1 MTLISGCVS
10 VSATG
15 LARDFGT
22 DIQNL
27 AITPAGPMANFL
39 AMGCPFLVPFLGGF
53 AIWFTMMNVAGAAFN
68 LLPIGNSDG
77 ARGVSPCRTE
87 DTVSLRTM
95 IADIPDALHC
105 CLRCRHGLASEIR

>member
-53 AIWFTMMNVAGAAFN
+53 AIWFTMMNLAGAAFN
-68 LLPIGNSDG
+68 LLPIANSDG
-77 ARGVSPCRTE
+77 ARALALVG
-87 DTVSLRTM
+87 LRHRSC
-95 IADIPDALHC
+95 AQ
-105 CLRCRHGLASEIR
+105 